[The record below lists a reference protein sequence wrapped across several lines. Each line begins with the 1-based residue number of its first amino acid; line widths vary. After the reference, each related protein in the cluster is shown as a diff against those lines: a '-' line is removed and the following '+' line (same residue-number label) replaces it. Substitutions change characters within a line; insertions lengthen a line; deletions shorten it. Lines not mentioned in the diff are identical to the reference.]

1 MCPSPRWEVGSIL
14 PKPPRVVHHP
24 HDTEKHLL
32 GMGMDAGQ
40 TKRQIPTIGQCCYPY
55 FLVEGPEVL
64 ELRNLPKSHKTQEGT
79 DSNQGVSESRTH
91 PVSIQLSQFLILN
104 EASLSLF
111 IWYSNPSNK
120 CSHSTHLIPTFV
132 IQNLTYPEKSLLPS
146 FIPVRN
152 LCSFKYSHLK
162 LPFSPKLK
170 ALCFPKLQ
178 VLSTKTKILHWF
190 EITPTRHSIFPM
202 GLNC

>member
-1 MCPSPRWEVGSIL
+1 MCPSPCWEVGSIL

-40 TKRQIPTIGQCCYPY
+40 TKQQIPTIGQYCYPY
-55 FLVEGPEVL
+55 FLVEDPEVL
-64 ELRNLPKSHKTQEGT
+64 QLRNLPKSHKTQEGT
-79 DSNQGVSESRTH
+79 DSNQGVSDSRTH
-91 PVSIQLSQFLILN
+91 PVSIQPSQFLILN

-120 CSHSTHLIPTFV
+120 CFHSTHLKGQSTRAR
-132 IQNLTYPEKSLLPS
+132 QSLLPS

-162 LPFSPKLK
+162 LPFSEKLK
-170 ALCFPKLQ
+170 AVCFPILQ
-178 VLSTKTKILHWF
+178 ALSTK
-190 EITPTRHSIFPM
+190 
-202 GLNC
+202 